1 MALTRVERE
10 RLTDSRLKIQ
20 SVTKSLTHIDSK
32 KIRDLDEIRQ
42 CLDAADRSIRG
53 ALRDPEGQGQG

>member
-20 SVTKSLTHIDSK
+20 SVAKSLTHVDPK
-32 KIRDLDEIRQ
+32 KIRGFDEIRD
-42 CLDAADRSIRG
+42 CLDAADRSLRG
-53 ALRDPEGQGQG
+53 ALRSAGTESND